1 MTPRAL
7 ARALGPYVGHN
18 ARPRL
23 ALLMKG
29 NHSISLRYDEVRD
42 WSVIGKLT
50 ARVDEVHFFDGEEW
64 FMLALEPEIK

>member
-18 ARPRL
+18 VRPRL

-29 NHSISLRYDEVRD
+29 NHSISLRYDEIRD
-42 WSVIGKLT
+42 WSVVKKLI
-50 ARVDEVHFFDGEEW
+50 AREDEVHLFDGEER